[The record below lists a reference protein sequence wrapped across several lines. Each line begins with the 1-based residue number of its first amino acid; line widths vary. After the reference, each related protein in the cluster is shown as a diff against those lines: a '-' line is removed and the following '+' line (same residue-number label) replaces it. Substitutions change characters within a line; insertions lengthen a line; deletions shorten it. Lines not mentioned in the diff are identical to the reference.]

1 MWRTNFQNLL
11 EKYINLVLSF
21 PNLVLKACTIL
32 YMVYPYLFYCNIVWA
47 STYKTNLLL
56 TCSSCDS
63 TKVRDQKYNK
73 SAFDASLDS
82 IYKEHRMLKL
92 LDIRLLE
99 LGKFMYSYKHSLLP
113 IRFRNTFPLNNQ
125 THNYNYTRNA
135 VAFKLPFCRTNT
147 GQFSASYQERVLN
160 TLSP

>member
-1 MWRTNFQNLL
+1 MWRTNFQNLS

-73 SAFDASLDS
+73 SAFDASLDP

-125 THNYNYTRNA
+125 THNYNTRNA

-147 GQFSASYQERVLN
+147 RQFSASYQERVLN

>member
-1 MWRTNFQNLL
+1 MWRTNFPNLS

-32 YMVYPYLFYCNIVWA
+32 CYILISFTATSSGLPLI
-47 STYKTNLLL
+47 KQ

-73 SAFDASLDS
+73 SAFDASLDP

-125 THNYNYTRNA
+125 THNYNYARNA

-147 GQFSASYQERVLN
+147 RQFSASYQERVLN

>member
-1 MWRTNFQNLL
+1 
-11 EKYINLVLSF
+11 
-21 PNLVLKACTIL
+21 
-32 YMVYPYLFYCNIVWA
+32 
-47 STYKTNLLL
+47 
-56 TCSSCDS
+56 
-63 TKVRDQKYNK
+63 
-73 SAFDASLDS
+73 
-82 IYKEHRMLKL
+82 MLKR

-125 THNYNYTRNA
+125 TDNYNTRNA

-147 GQFSASYQERVLN
+147 RQFSASYQERVLN

>member
-1 MWRTNFQNLL
+1 MWRTDFQNLS

-73 SAFDASLDS
+73 SAFDASFDP
-82 IYKEHRMLKL
+82 IYKEHRRLKL
-92 LDIRLLE
+92 

-113 IRFRNTFPLNNQ
+113 IRFRNTFPLIIRLITTIQEMLLLSSYPSVEQ
-125 THNYNYTRNA
+125 TLDNFLQAIR
-135 VAFKLPFCRTNT
+135 R
-147 GQFSASYQERVLN
+147 GS
-160 TLSP
+160 

>member
-1 MWRTNFQNLL
+1 MWRTNFPNLS
-11 EKYINLVLSF
+11 EKYINVVLSF

-32 YMVYPYLFYCNIVWA
+32 WYILISFTATSSGLPLI
-47 STYKTNLLL
+47 KQ

-73 SAFDASLDS
+73 SAFDASFDP
-82 IYKEHRMLKL
+82 IYKEHRRLKL
-92 LDIRLLE
+92 

-125 THNYNYTRNA
+125 THNYNTRNA

-160 TLSP
+160 TLSPYR

>member
-1 MWRTNFQNLL
+1 MANKFSKSIGKIYKCSFILS
-11 EKYINLVLSF
+11 KYG
-21 PNLVLKACTIL
+21 LKSL
-32 YMVYPYLFYCNIVWA
+32 YYSMVYPYLFYCNIVWA

-73 SAFDASLDS
+73 SAFDASFDP
-82 IYKEHRMLKL
+82 IYKEHRRLKL
-92 LDIRLLE
+92 

-125 THNYNYTRNA
+125 THNYNTRNA

-147 GQFSASYQERVLN
+147 RQFSASYQERVLN
-160 TLSP
+160 TLSPYR

>member
-1 MWRTNFQNLL
+1 MWRTNFPNLS

-32 YMVYPYLFYCNIVWA
+32 CYILISFTATSSGLPLI
-47 STYKTNLLL
+47 KQ

-73 SAFDASLDS
+73 SAFDASFDP
-82 IYKEHRMLKL
+82 IYKEHRRLKL
-92 LDIRLLE
+92 
-99 LGKFMYSYKHSLLP
+99 LGKFMYSYKLSLLP

-125 THNYNYTRNA
+125 THNYNTRNA

-160 TLSP
+160 TLSPYR

>member
-1 MWRTNFQNLL
+1 M
-11 EKYINLVLSF
+11 
-21 PNLVLKACTIL
+21 
-32 YMVYPYLFYCNIVWA
+32 
-47 STYKTNLLL
+47 
-56 TCSSCDS
+56 
-63 TKVRDQKYNK
+63 RDQKYNK
-73 SAFDASLDS
+73 SAFDAFLDP

-125 THNYNYTRNA
+125 THNYNYARNA

-147 GQFSASYQERVLN
+147 RQFSASYQERVLN

>member
-1 MWRTNFQNLL
+1 M
-11 EKYINLVLSF
+11 
-21 PNLVLKACTIL
+21 
-32 YMVYPYLFYCNIVWA
+32 
-47 STYKTNLLL
+47 
-56 TCSSCDS
+56 
-63 TKVRDQKYNK
+63 RDQKYNK
-73 SAFDASLDS
+73 SAFDAFLDP

-125 THNYNYTRNA
+125 THNYNTRNA

-147 GQFSASYQERVLN
+147 RQFSASYQERVLN

>member
-1 MWRTNFQNLL
+1 MANKFSKSIGKIYKCSLT
-11 EKYINLVLSF
+11 LSKSG
-21 PNLVLKACTIL
+21 LKSL
-32 YMVYPYLFYCNIVWA
+32 YYSMVYPYLFYCNIVWA

-73 SAFDASLDS
+73 SAFDASLDP
-82 IYKEHRMLKL
+82 IYKEHRRLKL

-99 LGKFMYSYKHSLLP
+99 LGKFMYSYKRSLLP

-125 THNYNYTRNA
+125 THNYNTRNA

-147 GQFSASYQERVLN
+147 RQFSASYQERVLN
-160 TLSP
+160 TLRP

>member
-1 MWRTNFQNLL
+1 MANKFS
-11 EKYINLVLSF
+11 KSIGKIYKCSFILSKSG
-21 PNLVLKACTIL
+21 LKSL
-32 YMVYPYLFYCNIVWA
+32 YYSMVYPYLFYCNIVWA

-73 SAFDASLDS
+73 SAFDASLDP

-113 IRFRNTFPLNNQ
+113 IRFRNTFPLNN
-125 THNYNYTRNA
+125 
-135 VAFKLPFCRTNT
+135 
-147 GQFSASYQERVLN
+147 
-160 TLSP
+160 